1 MSAKTQL
8 DRLAK
13 ATVGY
18 SGADIESIVKEAIEQ
33 AFVDGCPVL
42 DSDRLLKVVAATHPL
57 REVMK
62 KKVKEY
68 EDRFTEMK
76 IKPAS

>member
-1 MSAKTQL
+1 
-8 DRLAK
+8 
-13 ATVGY
+13 V
-18 SGADIESIVKEAIEQ
+18 VKEAIEQ
-33 AFVDGCPVL
+33 AFIDNRAKL
-42 DSDRLLKVVAATHPL
+42 DNNRLLAIVKNTHPL

-68 EDRFTEMK
+68 EDRFAEMK